1 MKKQRFENLNGVQN
15 QHQLKDFVSW
25 YRERMSKTK
34 DLTKTI
40 AVKHQP
46 DYRLIHNANVDSLT
60 WIGHATFL
68 IRINGL
74 TVVTDPVWTNFMGTT
89 KRNVPVTIP
98 IQHLPE
104 IDVVLI
110 SHGHYDHLHIQSLRH
125 LPGDPLF
132 LIPRGLKALLK
143 KKGFL
148 EERIVELDWWEE
160 WSNQNVTLTFVPAQH
175 WVKRGLF
182 DTNTSRWGGWVLE
195 STAQSLYFAGDSG
208 YFEGF
213 KQLQKIKSIDYALV
227 PIGAYE
233 PEWFMELDH
242 MKPEDAVQAFIDLG
256 ASHMVPMHYGT
267 FRLADDTGPEA
278 LERFEQAWKEK
289 GINEKKKSVLPIG
302 GTLRL

>member
-1 MKKQRFENLNGVQN
+1 
-15 QHQLKDFVSW
+15 
-25 YRERMSKTK
+25 
-34 DLTKTI
+34 
-40 AVKHQP
+40 
-46 DYRLIHNANVDSLT
+46 
-60 WIGHATFL
+60 
-68 IRINGL
+68 
-74 TVVTDPVWTNFMGTT
+74 MGTT

-289 GINEKKKSVLPIG
+289 GINEKKKKRPTHWRYASFIRQLILSCL
-302 GTLRL
+302 TLLFFFVSNKPCVRKPHQQKDGYRDSEEWKHSWKLEH